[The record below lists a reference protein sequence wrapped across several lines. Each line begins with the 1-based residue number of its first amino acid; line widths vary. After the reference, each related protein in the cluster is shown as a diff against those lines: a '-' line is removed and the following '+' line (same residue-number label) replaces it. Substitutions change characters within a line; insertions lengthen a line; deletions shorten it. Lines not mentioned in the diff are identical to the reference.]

1 MSRYLPVFPLG
12 NPVLPT
18 QILPLHVFEQRYRVL
33 METLTGFGSPAEM
46 GVVLIERG
54 REVGGGESRLSVG
67 TVTHLIESEQL
78 PDGRWM
84 AIFAGS
90 HPFRVERW
98 LEDDPYPQAI
108 VEERAD
114 EEWVPVHAPLLDAA
128 GQSVRQALHLAREL
142 GEPVGHP
149 AFAVSDDPAVAS
161 WELCARAPL
170 GALDRQSLLEAGS
183 RSERLELLDRLD
195 GHPPPGSAT
204 TASAPGGRAAAG
216 GSKGLASHLNE
227 LVSLVIAY
235 ARQETV
241 DPLKHL
247 GRYVMWGVMGAV
259 LLAAG
264 WGLLALTAVRLIQA
278 ETGDHLHGDLTWVP
292 YLGGIFVAAAVAA
305 WAAMGMMRGERRMKV
320 HRP

>member
-18 QILPLHVFEQRYRVL
+18 QILPLHVFEDRYRVL
-33 METLTGFGSPAEM
+33 METLTGFGSPGEM

-54 REVGGGESRLSVG
+54 SEVGGGDVRVSVG

-78 PDGRWM
+78 PDGRWV

-114 EEWVPVHAPLLDAA
+114 EDWDPADRPRLEAA
-128 GQSVRQALHLAREL
+128 ETAVRAALHLAAEL

-149 AFAVSDDPAVAS
+149 GFTLSPEPAVAA

-170 GALDRQSLLEAGS
+170 GALDRQSLLEVGT
-183 RSERLELLDRLD
+183 RSERLSLLERLV
-195 GHPPPGSAT
+195 T
-204 TASAPGGRAAAG
+204 EASA
-216 GSKGLASHLNE
+216 
-227 LVSLVIAY
+227 
-235 ARQETV
+235 
-241 DPLKHL
+241 
-247 GRYVMWGVMGAV
+247 
-259 LLAAG
+259 LLAF
-264 WGLLALTAVRLIQA
+264 R
-278 ETGDHLHGDLTWVP
+278 LHG
-292 YLGGIFVAAAVAA
+292 
-305 WAAMGMMRGERRMKV
+305 R
-320 HRP
+320 